1 MSKTVYITEG
11 LVKALLEIASRQD
24 PQPVS
29 VDLGATK
36 AREYNDVSD
45 KLGAETL
52 ILTDMY
58 MPTDQQS
65 VSAVFGMDISTPAGR
80 TYGRFVS
87 HPDGTLGLTTKDN
100 LHEIVIV
107 AVPPWNQKQIKA
119 FDRKGKAMSMEM
131 LDVDL
136 PESEIDLKG
145 H

>member
-1 MSKTVYITEG
+1 MSKRIYITEG

-24 PQPVS
+24 PQPVAI
-29 VDLGATK
+29 DLGATK
-36 AREYNDVSD
+36 AKEYNEISD
-45 KLGAETL
+45 KLDGETL
-52 ILTDMY
+52 VLTDMY

-65 VSAVFGMDISTPAGR
+65 VSAVFGMDISTPVGR

-87 HPDGTLGLTTKDN
+87 HPDGTLDLTTKDN

-119 FDRKGKAMSMEM
+119 FDRRGRAMEMEM

-136 PESEIDLKG
+136 SESEIDLKR